1 VSGAATPLQACLRQL
16 HLPAFREHCHAQ
28 AAIAEKSGSSFTR
41 YLHELCEL
49 ELVDRRQRRI
59 ERRLRQSKLP
69 PAKTLDNFDRSRLPS
84 QVDRQMAGLLEG
96 DFLDRQENV
105 LWFGNPGSGKTH
117 LMCALGHE
125 LIDQD
130 RSVFFTT
137 CALLVQRLLRAKSE
151 LTLEKELK
159 RLDRFEALLID
170 DLGYVQQSRQEMEA
184 LFTLLSHRYESRS
197 VLLTSNL
204 VFSQWE
210 TIFKDPLTTA
220 AAIDRLVH
228 HSVILE
234 LHITSYRMETAK
246 NSRKTKGGKAK
257 QSVR

>member
-1 VSGAATPLQACLRQL
+1 MSGAATQLQDHLRQL

-28 AAIAEKSGSSFTR
+28 AAIAEKNGASFTR

-49 ELVDRRQRRI
+49 ELIDRRQRRI
-59 ERRLRQSKLP
+59 QRRLRQSKLP
-69 PAKTLDNFDRSRLPS
+69 SAKTLGSFDRSRIPS

-96 DFLDRQENV
+96 DFLDRRENV

-125 LIDQD
+125 LIQRD

-137 CALLVQRLLRAKSE
+137 CALLVQRLLRAKAE

-170 DLGYVQQSRQEMEA
+170 DLGYVQQSREEMEA

-234 LHITSYRMETAK
+234 LNVASYRMETAK
-246 NSRKTKGGKAK
+246 NSRQAEGGKAK
-257 QSVR
+257 QNVG

>member
-1 VSGAATPLQACLRQL
+1 MSGVATQLEGCLRQL

-28 AAIAEKSGSSFTR
+28 AVVAEKNGASFTR

-49 ELVDRRQRRI
+49 ELVDRRQRRVQ
-59 ERRLRQSKLP
+59 RRLKQSKLP
-69 PAKTLDNFDRSRLPS
+69 RAKTLENFDRTRLPS
-84 QVDRQMAGLLEG
+84 PVDRQMAGLLEG

-125 LIDQD
+125 LIQRD
-130 RSVFFTT
+130 RSVLFTS
-137 CALLVQRLLRAKSE
+137 CALLVQRLLRAKAE

-159 RLDRFEALLID
+159 RLDRFEAILID
-170 DLGYVQQSRQEMEA
+170 DLGYVQQSREEMEA
-184 LFTLLSHRYESRS
+184 LFTLLSYRYESRS

-210 TIFKDPLTTA
+210 AIFKDPLTTA

-234 LHITSYRMETAK
+234 LNVASYRMETAK
-246 NSRKTKGGKAK
+246 NSRQTKGGKVK
-257 QSVR
+257 QNAH

>member
-1 VSGAATPLQACLRQL
+1 
-16 HLPAFREHCHAQ
+16 
-28 AAIAEKSGSSFTR
+28 
-41 YLHELCEL
+41 
-49 ELVDRRQRRI
+49 
-59 ERRLRQSKLP
+59 
-69 PAKTLDNFDRSRLPS
+69 
-84 QVDRQMAGLLEG
+84 VDRQLAGLLEG

-125 LIDQD
+125 LIQQD

-137 CALLVQRLLRAKSE
+137 CALLVQRLLRAKAE

-170 DLGYVQQSRQEMEA
+170 DLGYVQQSREEMEA

-204 VFSQWE
+204 VFSKWE

-234 LHITSYRMETAK
+234 LNVASYRMETAK

-257 QSVR
+257 ENAR